1 MPTVKGLLQEAAE
14 KITDSDTARLDAEVL
29 LSHVLDRNRAWLYTW
44 PDKVLASD
52 LADQF
57 RALLERRSAGE
68 PVAYL
73 TGIREFWGL
82 ELACNN
88 STLIPRPE
96 TELLVEQALQLLL
109 PDRAQ
114 VLDLGTGTGAIALA
128 LAHERPKWH
137 LRGTDNSAGA
147 IALARA
153 NAKKHGIRNVKWFKG
168 DWFQPLDAD
177 VRFDLILSNPPYI
190 AEGDALLE
198 QGDVRF
204 EPRSALVSGE
214 DGLDAIRRLVAS
226 AGYWLNP
233 KGWILLEHGYNQASD
248 VRQIL
253 AAQGFNSIASFE
265 DLAGHKRA
273 TLGRWVS
280 A

>member
-44 PDKVLASD
+44 PDKVLASG

-68 PVAYL
+68 PVAHL
-73 TGIREFWGL
+73 TGVREFWGL

>member
-14 KITDSDTARLDAEVL
+14 TITDSDTARLDAEVL
-29 LSHVLDRNRAWLYTW
+29 LSFVLDRNRAWLYTW
-44 PDKVLASD
+44 PDKVLTQESAERY
-52 LADQF
+52 
-57 RALLERRSAGE
+57 RALIKRRSSGE

-73 TGIREFWGL
+73 TGVREFWGL
-82 ELACNN
+82 ELSCDNT
-88 STLIPRPE
+88 TLIPRPE
-96 TELLVEQALQLLL
+96 TELLVEQSLQLLL
-109 PDRAQ
+109 PDQAQ
-114 VLDLGTGTGAIALA
+114 VLDIGTGTGAIALA
-128 LAHERPKWH
+128 LAKERPRWH
-137 LRGTDNSAGA
+137 LRGTDSSAGA
-147 IALARA
+147 IKLARA
-153 NAKKHGIRNVKWFKG
+153 NARKLGIRNVKWFKG

-190 AEGDALLE
+190 PEGDEHLR

-204 EPRSALVSGE
+204 EPHSALVSGE
-214 DGLDAIRRLVAS
+214 DGLDAIRRLVAG

-253 AAQGFNSIASFE
+253 AAQGFNSISSFE
-265 DLAGHKRA
+265 DFAGHKRA
-273 TLGRWVS
+273 TLARWVS